1 MNNAEADAFG
11 EKIDPEWF
19 KWVIHRLDS
28 SIRKLGADADIDRTE
43 KTILRAVKSG
53 TIRPE
58 LLDQIAKKLDVYP
71 DYLAGRYA
79 WTLNLDIM
87 KEEGVLD
94 YWREH
99 YLNPKQFPYKLAEQL
114 RLGSYRQLID
124 TLLIHGISEA
134 EYKGLSWDKRHEL
147 ERELD
152 RQTTRILNHWFP
164 DHARPVE
171 DLEYFQ
177 TMEWQDERD
186 VIEAML
192 DYLEDRGLV
201 TVYDQEPDDD
211 SEDPFFE
218 EYKHLPVVSMPTMSR
233 IVIKGESGF
242 CSVDEAFTDMVVI
255 TPDWISYKYK
265 PRKISEHNLPMS
277 WAYQPS
283 GLGYRALF
291 DEVAE
296 KVAGIL
302 ELDDEEFVTD
312 IGSTTF
318 AVAYPNGTKKHRVFC
333 LPGDDFAECFAL
345 VKKMVPSEEAIPR
358 VLITSDNE

>member
-1 MNNAEADAFG
+1 MVVRSVAFCEQPLWHQNVRTKGVKMNNAEADAFE

-114 RLGSYRQLID
+114 RLGSYQQLID

-134 EYKGLSWDKRHEL
+134 EYKGLNWDKRHEL

-164 DHARPVE
+164 DHARPV
-171 DLEYFQ
+171 
-177 TMEWQDERD
+177 
-186 VIEAML
+186 
-192 DYLEDRGLV
+192 
-201 TVYDQEPDDD
+201 
-211 SEDPFFE
+211 
-218 EYKHLPVVSMPTMSR
+218 
-233 IVIKGESGF
+233 
-242 CSVDEAFTDMVVI
+242 
-255 TPDWISYKYK
+255 
-265 PRKISEHNLPMS
+265 
-277 WAYQPS
+277 
-283 GLGYRALF
+283 
-291 DEVAE
+291 
-296 KVAGIL
+296 
-302 ELDDEEFVTD
+302 
-312 IGSTTF
+312 
-318 AVAYPNGTKKHRVFC
+318 
-333 LPGDDFAECFAL
+333 
-345 VKKMVPSEEAIPR
+345 
-358 VLITSDNE
+358 